1 MTITGKTQQA
11 YQLMHDG
18 ILALSRAEQ
27 QGIRVDMEYL
37 ENKEKHLSRKIER
50 LEKKIYQ
57 TKFYRHWQHSLKVYP
72 NIYSNQQL
80 AAYLYN
86 IKNLKPT
93 KSTDSGQG
101 ATDEEALLALG
112 IPEIEDLIQCRKLKK
127 IKDTYLKGFMRE
139 QVNGV
144 IHPFYNLHLVKT
156 FRSSSDRPNF
166 QNIPKRDKESM
177 EATRKALYPRKGHLL
192 LEVDYGSLEVRI
204 AACYHKDSTMLKYIN
219 DPTTDMHADMT
230 AQLFKIPNFDRDIPE
245 YDLLRSATKNSFVFP
260 QFYGDYYANCA
271 DNLAQWAKLPHR
283 RWKESDGVPV
293 PGGNIG
299 GHLIKQG
306 LPSFDKFVEHVK
318 EIEQDFWE
326 NRFGEYADWKERWW
340 SAYQKNGY
348 ITTLTNFTCSGNMS
362 KNDCINYPVQGS
374 AFHCLLWSFI
384 QLDKIIRFEK
394 WDTRLIG
401 QIHDAIILDVHPDEL
416 DMVIKRVRKVTCHD
430 LPNEWKWINVPLEV
444 DFEICPVDGSWAEK
458 KKMKE

>member
-156 FRSSSDRPNF
+156 FR
-166 QNIPKRDKESM
+166 
-177 EATRKALYPRKGHLL
+177 
-192 LEVDYGSLEVRI
+192 
-204 AACYHKDSTMLKYIN
+204 
-219 DPTTDMHADMT
+219 
-230 AQLFKIPNFDRDIPE
+230 
-245 YDLLRSATKNSFVFP
+245 
-260 QFYGDYYANCA
+260 
-271 DNLAQWAKLPHR
+271 
-283 RWKESDGVPV
+283 
-293 PGGNIG
+293 
-299 GHLIKQG
+299 
-306 LPSFDKFVEHVK
+306 
-318 EIEQDFWE
+318 
-326 NRFGEYADWKERWW
+326 
-340 SAYQKNGY
+340 
-348 ITTLTNFTCSGNMS
+348 
-362 KNDCINYPVQGS
+362 
-374 AFHCLLWSFI
+374 
-384 QLDKIIRFEK
+384 
-394 WDTRLIG
+394 
-401 QIHDAIILDVHPDEL
+401 
-416 DMVIKRVRKVTCHD
+416 
-430 LPNEWKWINVPLEV
+430 
-444 DFEICPVDGSWAEK
+444 
-458 KKMKE
+458 